1 MKNKSTGDVFFV
13 VVFTLVPKEDAE
25 KESAAA
31 TGIASGEM
39 AADQGEGKKEEY
51 QPKDDDLD

>member
-25 KESAAA
+25 KEGPSA
-31 TGIASGEM
+31 TDSGEK
-39 AADQGEGKKEEY
+39 AEQGGDKKEY
-51 QPKDDDLD
+51 QPKDDDVD